1 MRYLFAWVLSFV
13 LMSPAMAGVELASN
27 ISANVAV
34 VTSFDT
40 NTGLYAYR
48 YTITN
53 YGESSKNLHEF
64 HIPLRGASILN
75 VQAPAGWES
84 YLKFDQTSIGWCA
97 CAEEGV
103 TIPAGY
109 VDDGRALPSSFAVPP
124 GGTLSGFSFQ
134 SAYPPSPGSFY
145 AGAWV
150 PIPIE
155 GVDFPEGQE
164 PDIADFPLN
173 LLQGSVNGP
182 LKDDTLY
189 MGGRRPGVDA
199 FLVFA
204 NFKDGGSYTSPVIVD
219 ILFGPNGESV
229 NQSTFIAKLNGT
241 DVTSQFLI
249 LEPNRRRAV
258 FQATNGSPLLVGK
271 NVLLTAVDGVVPG
284 GTQTAKDSD
293 RVVFL
298 AQ

>member
-1 MRYLFAWVLSFV
+1 MRSLFAWVLSFV
-13 LMSPAMAGVELASN
+13 LLSPAMAWVELASH

-40 NTGLYAYR
+40 DTGLYTYQ

-53 YGESSKNLHEF
+53 HGESSKNLHEF

-84 YLKFDQTSIGWCA
+84 YFRFDQTSIGWCA

-109 VDDGRALPSSFAVPP
+109 IDDGRALPSSFAVPP

-134 SAYPPSPGSFY
+134 SAYPPAPGSFY

-155 GVDFPEGQE
+155 GVDFPEGRSLKS
-164 PDIADFPLN
+164 PIPLN
-173 LLQGSVNGP
+173 LRQGSVYGP
-182 LKDDTLY
+182 LKDDTSWA
-189 MGGRRPGVDA
+189 DA
-199 FLVFA
+199 AQPWTPSSSFEF
-204 NFKDGGSYTSPVIVD
+204 
-219 ILFGPNGESV
+219 
-229 NQSTFIAKLNGT
+229 Q
-241 DVTSQFLI
+241 
-249 LEPNRRRAV
+249 RRRV
-258 FQATNGSPLLVGK
+258 VQALS
-271 NVLLTAVDGVVPG
+271 
-284 GTQTAKDSD
+284 S
-293 RVVFL
+293 
-298 AQ
+298 